1 METQLKSDNGELTMN
16 LDNLLG
22 IMKPARYTGGE
33 WNSTVKDFDSSG
45 VKFALG
51 FPDLYEVGMS
61 NLGIR
66 ILYGALNAMED
77 VLCERFF
84 APAADMERLIRS
96 GGWRMQ
102 SLENRRELAAFDMVG
117 FSLGYELN
125 YPDVLNIL
133 DLAGI
138 PLRAEER
145 GCGVPLV
152 IGGGPCAVNPE
163 PVSDFFDLF
172 IIGEAEEALPE
183 LISLY
188 RRHSRDYKEGRMGR
202 DSLLA
207 ALASVEGVYVPSL
220 YDVVY
225 APDGSIVSFSP
236 KSPSVPARV
245 KKRFVKDMDSSFFPG
260 EWIVPYIQIVH
271 DRITLEIMRGCPNRC
286 RFCQARHQYYP
297 LRFRGAGKVGELAA
311 GLYKNTG
318 YHEISFSGL
327 SISDY
332 PGIEKLAASLMAEFR
347 DRCVSISLPSIKPKS
362 FLGEL
367 SKLIAGVRKTG
378 LTFAPEAGTR
388 RMREIL
394 GKDFDEEVFR
404 AALLKAFSAGYQHVK
419 LYFLTGIPGES
430 DSDLDGIK
438 DLAAQVS
445 ELRRGA
451 AGRPAEVH
459 LSVNTLIPKPHTPLQ
474 WFPMESMD
482 SMLAKRAYIK
492 RAIGKNRRLKA
503 VFHDPALSLLEGIFS
518 RGDRRLGRVIEAV
531 FRSGVRLDNWKEE
544 GGWDKWAAA
553 FTASSLEMD
562 FYLRKRSLEDIL
574 PWDFIDIGAGKEA
587 LVQEFNK
594 VVAMEEDK

>member
-1 METQLKSDNGELTMN
+1 MN
-16 LDNLLG
+16 NDNLLG

-33 WNSTVKDFDSSG
+33 WNSTVKDFESAD

-66 ILYGALNAMED
+66 ILYGALNAMEG

-96 GGWRMQ
+96 GGWGMR
-102 SLENRRELAAFDMVG
+102 SLENGRELSSFDMIG

-138 PLRAEER
+138 PLKASER
-145 GCGVPLV
+145 GSGGPLV

-163 PVSDFFDLF
+163 PMADFFDLF

-188 RRHSRDYKEGRMGR
+188 RRHGRDYKEGGMERAA
-202 DSLLA
+202 LLEK
-207 ALASVEGVYVPSL
+207 LASVEGVYVPSL
-220 YDVVY
+220 YDVAY
-225 APDGSIVSFSP
+225 SAEGRIVSFSP
-236 KSPSVPARV
+236 AAPGAPAGI
-245 KKRFVKDMDSSFFPG
+245 KKRFVGDLDSSFFPRD
-260 EWIVPYIQIVH
+260 WMVPYIQIVH

-286 RFCQARHQYYP
+286 RFCQARQQYYP
-297 LRFRGAGKVGELAA
+297 LRLRSAGKVKELAA
-311 GLYKNTG
+311 GLYKSTG

-332 PGIEKLAASLMAEFR
+332 PGIEGLASSLMAEFR
-347 DRCVSISLPSIKPKS
+347 DKCVSISLPSVKPKS

-367 SKLIAGVRKTG
+367 STLIAAIRKTG

-388 RMREIL
+388 RMREII
-394 GKDFDEEVFR
+394 GKDFDEDAFR
-404 AALLKAFSAGYQHVK
+404 EAVLKAYAAGYQHVK
-419 LYFLTGIPGES
+419 LYFLTGLPGES
-430 DSDLDGIK
+430 PADLEGIK
-438 DLAAQVS
+438 ELAVEVS
-445 ELRRGA
+445 ELRRKA
-451 AGRPAEVH
+451 SGRPAEVH

-474 WFPMESMD
+474 WFPMASLDTMMEKQSYIRRA
-482 SMLAKRAYIK
+482 LA
-492 RAIGKNRRLKA
+492 GHRRIKA
-503 VFHDPALSLLEGIFS
+503 VFHDPRLSLLEGVIS

-531 FRSGVRLDNWKEE
+531 FRSGVRFDNWNDE
-544 GGWDKWAAA
+544 GSWDKWAAA
-553 FTASSLEMD
+553 FSGASLDTA
-562 FYLRKRSLEDIL
+562 FYLRGRDADEIL
-574 PWDFIDIGAGKEA
+574 PWDFIDMGVSKEA
-587 LVQEFNK
+587 LAQEFNK
-594 VVAMEEDK
+594 VVAMKDDE